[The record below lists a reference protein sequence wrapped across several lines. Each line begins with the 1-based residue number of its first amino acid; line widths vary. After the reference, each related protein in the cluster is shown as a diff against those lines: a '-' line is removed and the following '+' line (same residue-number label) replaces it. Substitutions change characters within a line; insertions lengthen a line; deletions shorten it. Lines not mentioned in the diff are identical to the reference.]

1 MGIKYK
7 LLIFDFDGTL
17 VDTAP
22 DIALYANEVLAEY
35 GYPERSLAEVKKA
48 VGRGVHELLRE
59 LAPAFGDQLP
69 KLEEAVASF
78 KKRYWARPVVHT
90 KPFAGVVETLSGPL
104 HVFKKAIVTNKPHSL
119 TQKILD
125 ELSLSHFFNIVIG
138 LDMEFPAK
146 PHPASVKRVIES
158 QNVQPFETL
167 FLGDSYVDAE
177 TCLNAGIDFAWV
189 DWGYDQLNGHT
200 PAFRFSSPL
209 DWKKLERA

>member
-1 MGIKYK
+1 MSKYK

-35 GYPERSLAEVKKA
+35 GYPGRTLTEVKKA

-59 LAPAFGDQLP
+59 LAPAFGDHTP
-69 KLEEAVASF
+69 RLEEAVASF
-78 KKRYWARPVVHT
+78 KKRYWAKPVVHT
-90 KPFAGVVETLSGPL
+90 KPFGGVVETLSGPL
-104 HVFKKAIVTNKPHSL
+104 RAFKKAIVTNKPYGL

-146 PHPASVKRVIES
+146 PHPASVKRVMES
-158 QNVQPFETL
+158 QSVQPSETL

-200 PAFRFSSPL
+200 PAFRFSNPL
-209 DWKKLERA
+209 DWKKLESA